1 MNANC
6 NDKRY
11 VADVCVVSV
20 VSGIAQITR
29 INWISAVAEADEL
42 SAILTSVFDDLRRKF
57 TSNIKNEFAVRS
69 LDDCLSSIVTRL
81 QCVVLP
87 ELLALS
93 CGPRST
99 PVQYLKEVLRTPM
112 HRLIGNLMCNNF
124 ACLNQGGV
132 KLTVWRLSFDHRA
145 IGALAHVLAQVW
157 IYFDN
162 VADCLKVVAE

>member
-1 MNANC
+1 MNVNC

-42 SAILTSVFDDLRRKF
+42 SAILTSVFDDLRQKF

-93 CGPRST
+93 CGARST

-112 HRLIGNLMCNNF
+112 HRLITMGNGLP
-124 ACLNQGGV
+124 
-132 KLTVWRLSFDHRA
+132 
-145 IGALAHVLAQVW
+145 
-157 IYFDN
+157 
-162 VADCLKVVAE
+162 

>member
-1 MNANC
+1 M
-6 NDKRY
+6 
-11 VADVCVVSV
+11 CVVSV

-69 LDDCLSSIVTRL
+69 LDECLSSIVTRL

>member
-1 MNANC
+1 MNC

-42 SAILTSVFDDLRRKF
+42 SSILTSVFDDLRRKF

-69 LDDCLSSIVTRL
+69 LDDYLSSIVTRL